1 MSHIDEFL
9 ENFNTTVPKKS
20 DNDITTAW
28 DCYTTASKSAR
39 IYRSARKSF
48 SRIVSFAADLVADTE
63 ELKYREVLEG
73 LTTVQWQVY
82 RCSPLWN
89 VPIKEK
95 TIDRSKKSL
104 DTSGNILKMMNS
116 FESAYD
122 EKALKRYARVIT
134 GYVATHIV
142 SNEENAYSVEIVPM
156 KGLRGIRSDKDAL
169 KVTVYSEMQDMKK
182 TIFTG
187 ILCGIETAELKLK
200 SDNCFNIPVFLTSGN
215 IDTTERVIF
224 GIEKCFDCIIA
235 QLSLPNDE
243 LHWMLAMWAGLEVN
257 SNENNDDDPDSVKNK
272 RLAQRTSDNAVEEE
286 NITESK
292 NPRQSQDVRKD
303 VGYQEKVKMT
313 YIIPKALSQDVG
325 SKMKHIT
332 VSFPAVQLKKIWDN
346 VHRGGDSE
354 FTEQE
359 METFHTVLREAI
371 MNNMGINTEMLDL
384 IQITLPFFKAHNS
397 GKIRIENASHVKVV
411 LRYLTE
417 LCQGDMLQADPTL
430 AASVQDNCTMEW
442 A

>member
-1 MSHIDEFL
+1 M

-39 IYRSARKSF
+39 VYRSARKSF
-48 SRIVSFAADLVADTE
+48 SRIVSYAADLVADTE

-89 VPIKEK
+89 VPMKEK
-95 TIDRSKKSL
+95 SNDRSKKAL
-104 DTSGNILKMMNS
+104 DTSGDLLRMMNS
-116 FESAYD
+116 FESVYD

-142 SNEENAYSVEIVPM
+142 SIEENAYSVEIVPL

-169 KVTVYSEMQDMKK
+169 KVTVCSEMQDMKK

-257 SNENNDDDPDSVKNK
+257 SNENKENDSESVKNK
-272 RLAQRTSDNAVEEE
+272 RLVQRTSDNAD
-286 NITESK
+286 ESQ
-292 NPRQSQDVRKD
+292 NPQQSQDIPKD

-313 YIIPKALSQDVG
+313 YKIPKALSQKLD

-332 VSFPAVQLKKIWDN
+332 VSFPAAQLKKIWDN
-346 VHRGGDSE
+346 VHKGGDSE

-371 MNNMGINTEMLDL
+371 MNNMGINTEKLDL

-397 GKIRIENASHVKVV
+397 GKIRIDNTNHVKVV